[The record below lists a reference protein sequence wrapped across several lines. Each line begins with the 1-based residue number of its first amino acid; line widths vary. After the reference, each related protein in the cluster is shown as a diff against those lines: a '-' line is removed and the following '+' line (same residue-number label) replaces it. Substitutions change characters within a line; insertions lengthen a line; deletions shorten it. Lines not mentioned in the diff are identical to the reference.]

1 MNIPQLL
8 SLASNRLA
16 ALNGARATAL
26 AMGDISRLGSL
37 DADIAETQATIDK
50 LNTL

>member
-1 MNIPQLL
+1 MNISQLL
-8 SLASNRLA
+8 TLASNRLA
-16 ALNGARATAL
+16 ALNTARATAV
-26 AMGDISRLGSL
+26 AVGDISRLDTL

>member
-1 MNIPQLL
+1 MNISQLL
-8 SLASNRLA
+8 TLASNRLA
-16 ALNGARATAL
+16 ALNNARATAV
-26 AMGDISRLGSL
+26 AMGDISRLGTL

>member
-26 AMGDISRLGSL
+26 AMGDISRLESL

>member
-1 MNIPQLL
+1 MTIHELI
-8 SLASNRLA
+8 SLAASRLA
-16 ALNGARATAL
+16 TLNGARATAMTL
-26 AMGDISRLGSL
+26 GDISRLDAL